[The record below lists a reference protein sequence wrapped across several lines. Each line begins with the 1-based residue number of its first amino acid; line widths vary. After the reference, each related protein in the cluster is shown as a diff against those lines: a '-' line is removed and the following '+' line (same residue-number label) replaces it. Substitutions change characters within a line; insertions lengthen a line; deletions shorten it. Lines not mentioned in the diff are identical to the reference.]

1 MFRRPFLLS
10 ALAVLTCLLLAVF
23 GLAIMLV
30 EPSNAAREDWAYK
43 LGFPDGAKDI
53 PLFDSCEAARFSHSG
68 RDGEAPP
75 ATEIT
80 FRSNETAS
88 ELNGFYRDYLGG
100 LGCPA
105 DNLADTMCNARS
117 YSIQIEEEGSCRAV
131 KIFVVGDF

>member
-10 ALAVLTCLLLAVF
+10 ALAVLTFLVF
-23 GLAIMLV
+23 AALGLAIMMV

-43 LGFPDGAKDI
+43 LGFPDGAKGI
-53 PLFDSCEAARFSHSG
+53 PLFDSCKAARFSHTG
-68 RDGEAPP
+68 RDGESPP

-80 FRSNETAS
+80 FRSNETAN

-100 LGCPA
+100 LGCAA

-117 YSIQIEEEGSCRAV
+117 YSIQIEEDGSCRSV
-131 KIFVVGDF
+131 NIFVVGDF